1 MKTEQNEAID
11 VDINDDVESTTPG
24 NEVDESGDNFV
35 PTDDDIVI
43 EPKGEP
49 AKKPAAK
56 QDVDDEIDPD
66 VLAALAGDD
75 KPKTVPHSRFN
86 EVNEEAKAY
95 RKRVLEL
102 EEELAR
108 SKGAAPAKED
118 PKKEDAPKSYDF
130 DDAEDRYSTAI
141 LDGDQTKAKQIRAE
155 IRREERA
162 EATREAETAA
172 DRRYAA
178 NKEKDEM
185 TRVTAE
191 RDLAVAKAYE
201 AYPFLDSQGS
211 EPNAEAIEEVLALAN
226 HYTGKGKSVGE
237 SITLAVSKV
246 GPRYKVESLEPEPTA
261 KEPKVDLAKGLAR
274 ADRIPA
280 KPEGV
285 GARAAKLDVSKMT
298 AKDIAALSPED
309 EARLSGDIVG

>member
-11 VDINDDVESTTPG
+11 VDINDDVDTTTPD
-24 NEVDESGDNFV
+24 NEVDESGDNFI

-56 QDVDDEIDPD
+56 QDSDDEIDPE
-66 VLAALAGDD
+66 VLASLAGED

-108 SKGAAPAKED
+108 SKGAAPAKEE
-118 PKKEDAPKSYDF
+118 PKKEETPKAYDF
-130 DDAEDRYSTAI
+130 DDAEDRYSAAI

-178 NKEKDEM
+178 NKEKDELA
-185 TRVTAE
+185 RATAE

-226 HYTGKGKSVGE
+226 HYTTKGKSVGE

-246 GPRYKVESLEPEPTA
+246 GPRYKVEPVAPEPST

-285 GARAAKLDVSKMT
+285 GARAAKLDVAKMT
-298 AKDIAALSPED
+298 AKEMAALSPED

>member
-1 MKTEQNEAID
+1 MKPAQSEVID
-11 VDINDDVESTTPG
+11 VEIDDNTATNGDSQG
-24 NEVDESGDNFV
+24 IDDSGDNFV

-43 EPKGEP
+43 EPKGK
-49 AKKPAAK
+49 ATKPPSKADD
-56 QDVDDEIDPD
+56 QDDIDPE
-66 VLAALAGDD
+66 VLAALAGED
-75 KPKTVPHSRFN
+75 KPKSVPHSRFN
-86 EVNEEAKAY
+86 EVNEEAKTY

-108 SKGAAPAKED
+108 TKGSAPAKETPETAET
-118 PKKEDAPKSYDF
+118 PKAYDF
-130 DDAEDRYSTAI
+130 DDAEERYSTAI
-141 LDGDQTKAKQIRAE
+141 LDGDQTKAKLIRAE
-155 IRREERA
+155 IRKEERA

-178 NKEKDEM
+178 NKEKDDLA
-185 TRVTAE
+185 RATAE

-201 AYPFLDSQGS
+201 AYPFLNASSS
-211 EPNAEAIEEVLALAN
+211 EPNADAIDEVLALAN
-226 HYTGKGKSVGE
+226 HYTARGKPVGE
-237 SITLAVSKV
+237 AITLAVSKV
-246 GPRYKVESLEPEPTA
+246 GPRYKAEDAPASKA
-261 KEPKVDLAKGLAR
+261 VDTKPDLLKGIER

>member
-1 MKTEQNEAID
+1 MKTEQTEAID
-11 VDINDDVESTTPG
+11 VDINDDVDTTTPG
-24 NEVDESGDNFV
+24 EELDESGDNFV
-35 PTDDDIVI
+35 PDEDDIVI

-49 AKKPAAK
+49 AKKPVAK
-56 QDVDDEIDPD
+56 QDPDDEIDAE

-108 SKGAAPAKED
+108 SKGAAPTKEE
-118 PKKEDAPKSYDF
+118 PKTEEAPKSYDF
-130 DDAEDRYSTAI
+130 DDAEDRYSAAI

-178 NKEKDEM
+178 NKEKDELA
-185 TRVTAE
+185 RATAE

-201 AYPFLDSQGS
+201 AFPFLDSQGS
-211 EPNAEAIEEVLALAN
+211 EPNSDAIEEVLALAN
-226 HYTGKGKSVGE
+226 HYTAKGKSVGE

-246 GPRYKVESLEPEPTA
+246 GPRYKVETPDLEPAA
-261 KEPKVDLAKGLAR
+261 KDPKVDLAKGLSR

-280 KPEGV
+280 RPEGV
-285 GARAAKLDVSKMT
+285 GARAAKLDVAKMT
-298 AKDIAALSPED
+298 AKEMAALSPED

>member
-1 MKTEQNEAID
+1 M
-11 VDINDDVESTTPG
+11 
-24 NEVDESGDNFV
+24 
-35 PTDDDIVI
+35 
-43 EPKGEP
+43 
-49 AKKPAAK
+49 
-56 QDVDDEIDPD
+56 
-66 VLAALAGDD
+66 
-75 KPKTVPHSRFN
+75 
-86 EVNEEAKAY
+86 NEEAKAY

-108 SKGAAPAKED
+108 SKGAAPAKEE

-130 DDAEDRYSTAI
+130 DDAEDRYSAAI

-178 NKEKDEM
+178 NKEKDELA
-185 TRVTAE
+185 RATAE

-201 AYPFLDSQGS
+201 AFPFLDSQGS

-246 GPRYKVESLEPEPTA
+246 GPRYKVEPVEPEPST

-280 KPEGV
+280 RPEGV
-285 GARAAKLDVSKMT
+285 GARAAKLDVAKMT
-298 AKDIAALSPED
+298 AKEMAALSPED
-309 EARLSGDIVG
+309 EARLSGDIVS